1 MLPLPSIGT
10 GKDFKMENDLNR
22 TIKAS
27 ELLNEANSVRQ
38 ERGLIYGNPYY
49 NMETTAKL
57 VSAYINTYITPD
69 QMAVILALVK
79 IARLAQTSGFENK
92 DSYVDGISYL
102 SIAGECSTYQEYLND
117 DDYS

>member
-1 MLPLPSIGT
+1 M
-10 GKDFKMENDLNR
+10 
-22 TIKAS
+22 AS
-27 ELLNEANSVRQ
+27 NSNKIILANELLNEANTVRQ

-57 VSAYINTYITPD
+57 VSAYINTYISPD

-79 IARLAQTSGFENK
+79 IARLAQTSGAENR

-102 SIAGECSTYQEYLND
+102 AIAGECSTYEEGLND
-117 DDYS
+117 DHYGE